1 MPNNVLGV
9 SMIGTP
15 PNVQLNWTAY
25 SSLRLQLVRLRSPQT
40 RAELNG
46 SQLT

>member
-1 MPNNVLGV
+1 MHILAL
-9 SMIGTP
+9 P

-25 SSLRLQLVRLRSPQT
+25 SSFRLHLLAPLMQT